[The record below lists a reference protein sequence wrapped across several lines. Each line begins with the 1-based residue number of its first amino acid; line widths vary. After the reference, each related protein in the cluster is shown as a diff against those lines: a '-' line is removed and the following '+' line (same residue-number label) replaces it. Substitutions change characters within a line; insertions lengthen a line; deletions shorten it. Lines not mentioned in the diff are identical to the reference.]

1 MNRPKDRIQFRYQSI
16 GGIGMF
22 LLIGTLLVG
31 CAVPPQPSVDVYME
45 PIAGRFNAHINP
57 ETGAATVEKK
67 GVAVTIKPF
76 DEVEL
81 FALTEDP
88 RVNPYLLVQ
97 KNGAV
102 EPIYTVFDITVHN
115 RENRRVL
122 VDDAA
127 ILIDENGGQY
137 ANLSNDYFDALY
149 DNVDLSQHD
158 TWEAGYPYMPVRAGL
173 PSTYGYYPD
182 YGYYRSYIDAEA
194 LELGRIVIEDHIF
207 EGAKLF
213 SGAKRG
219 GFLIFDRL
227 ESAATDIRIVVPQ
240 VRIVHPDGKEDKL
253 EFKIDFRQ
261 VLP

>member
-1 MNRPKDRIQFRYQSI
+1 MSRTKDRIHFRYQGM
-16 GGIGMF
+16 GGIGIL

-45 PIAGRFNAHINP
+45 PVAGRFNAQVNP
-57 ETGAATVEKK
+57 ETGASTVEKN
-67 GVAVTIKPF
+67 GIAVTVKPF

-88 RVNPYLLVQ
+88 RVNPYLLV
-97 KNGAV
+97 KKSGAV
-102 EPIYTVFDITVHN
+102 EPIYTVFDLTVHN
-115 RENRRVL
+115 RDNRRVL
-122 VDDAA
+122 VDDTA
-127 ILIDENGGQY
+127 ILIDGNGGQY
-137 ANLSNDYFDALY
+137 ANLSNAYFDSLY
-149 DNVDLSQHD
+149 DDVNLSQRGAR
-158 TWEAGYPYMPVRAGL
+158 EAGYPYMPTA
-173 PSTYGYYPD
+173 YGYYPY
-182 YGYYRSYIDAEA
+182 YGYYQSYIDAEA

-213 SGAKRG
+213 AGAKRG

-227 ESAATDIRIVVPQ
+227 ESAATDIRIILPQ
-240 VRIVHPDGKEDKL
+240 VRIVHPNGKEDKL

>member
-1 MNRPKDRIQFRYQSI
+1 MSRTKDRIHFRYQII
-16 GGIGMF
+16 GRIGMLF
-22 LLIGTLLVG
+22 LIGVLSAG

-45 PIAGRFNAHINP
+45 PIVGRFNAQIDP
-57 ETGAATVEKK
+57 ETGAATVEKN
-67 GVAVTIKPF
+67 GIAVTIKPF

-81 FALTEDP
+81 FTLTEDP
-88 RVNPYLLVQ
+88 RVNPYLWVE

-115 RENRRVL
+115 RDNRRVL
-122 VDDAA
+122 VDDTA
-127 ILIDENGGQY
+127 ILIDGSGGQY
-137 ANLSNDYFDALY
+137 ANLSNDYFDSLY
-149 DNVDLSQHD
+149 DNVNLPNNS
-158 TWEAGYPYMPVRAGL
+158 TGVGAYPYIPTAH
-173 PSTYGYYPD
+173 GYYPY
-182 YGYYRSYIDAEA
+182 YGHYQSYIDTEA

-213 SGAKRG
+213 SGAKRS

-227 ESAATDIRIVVPQ
+227 ESTSTDIRIIVPQ
-240 VRIVHPDGKEDKL
+240 VRIIHPNGKEDNL

>member
-1 MNRPKDRIQFRYQSI
+1 MSRPKDRIYFRCQRI
-16 GGIGMF
+16 GGIGI
-22 LLIGTLLVG
+22 LLLVGTLLAG

-45 PIAGRFNAHINP
+45 PIAGRFNAQIDP
-57 ETGAATVEKK
+57 ETGAATVKKK
-67 GVAVTIKPF
+67 GIAVTIKPF

-88 RVNPYLLVQ
+88 RVNPYLLVE

-102 EPIYTVFDITVHN
+102 EPIYTVFDITIHN
-115 RENRRVL
+115 RDNRRVL
-122 VDDAA
+122 VDDTA
-127 ILIDENGGQY
+127 ILIDGSGGQY

-149 DNVDLSQHD
+149 DNVDLSQHN
-158 TWEAGYPYMPVRAGL
+158 TWEAGYPYMPTA
-173 PSTYGYYPD
+173 YGYYPY
-182 YGYYRSYIDAEA
+182 YGHYQSYIDAEA

>member
-1 MNRPKDRIQFRYQSI
+1 MSRTKDRIHFRYQII
-16 GGIGMF
+16 GRIGMLF
-22 LLIGTLLVG
+22 LIGVLSAG

-45 PIAGRFNAHINP
+45 PIVGRFNAQIDP
-57 ETGAATVEKK
+57 ETGAATVEKN
-67 GVAVTIKPF
+67 GIAVTIKPF

-81 FALTEDP
+81 FTLTEDP
-88 RVNPYLLVQ
+88 RVNPYLWVE

-115 RENRRVL
+115 RDNRRVL
-122 VDDAA
+122 VDNTA
-127 ILIDENGGQY
+127 ILIDGSGGQY
-137 ANLSNDYFDALY
+137 ANLSNDYFDSLY
-149 DNVDLSQHD
+149 DNVNLPNNS
-158 TWEAGYPYMPVRAGL
+158 TGVGAYPYIPTAH
-173 PSTYGYYPD
+173 GYYPY
-182 YGYYRSYIDAEA
+182 YGHYQSYIDTEA

-213 SGAKRG
+213 SGAKRS

-227 ESAATDIRIVVPQ
+227 ERTATDIRIIVPQ
-240 VRIVHPDGKEDKL
+240 VRIVHPNGKEDNL

>member
-1 MNRPKDRIQFRYQSI
+1 MSHTKDRIHFRYQII
-16 GGIGMF
+16 GKIGML
-22 LLIGTLLVG
+22 LLIGVLSAG

-45 PIAGRFNAHINP
+45 PIVGRFDAQIDP

-67 GVAVTIKPF
+67 GIAVTIKPF

-88 RVNPYLLVQ
+88 GVNPYLLVE
-97 KNGAV
+97 KSGAV
-102 EPIYTVFDITVHN
+102 EPIYTVFDIIVHN
-115 RENRRVL
+115 RDNRRVL
-122 VDDAA
+122 VGDTA
-127 ILIDENGGQY
+127 ILIDRNGGQY

-149 DNVDLSQHD
+149 DNVDLSEGN
-158 TWEAGYPYMPVRAGL
+158 TWEGGYPYMPT
-173 PSTYGYYPD
+173 SYGYYP
-182 YGYYRSYIDAEA
+182 YHGYYQSYIDAEA

-213 SGAKRG
+213 SGAKRS

>member
-1 MNRPKDRIQFRYQSI
+1 MNRTKDRIHFWGQSI
-16 GGIGMF
+16 GRIGML
-22 LLIGTLLVG
+22 LLIGTLLAG
-31 CAVPPQPSVDVYME
+31 CTVPPQPSVDVYME
-45 PIAGRFNAHINP
+45 PIAGRFNARIDS

-67 GVAVTIKPF
+67 GIAVTIKPF

-88 RVNPYLLVQ
+88 KVNPYLLVG

-115 RENRRVL
+115 QDNRRVL
-122 VDDAA
+122 VDDTA
-127 ILIDENGGQY
+127 ILIDGNGGQY
-137 ANLSNDYFDALY
+137 ANLSTDYFDSLY
-149 DNVDLSQHD
+149 DNVDLSQRNS
-158 TWEAGYPYMPVRAGL
+158 WEAGYPYIPTA
-173 PSTYGYYPD
+173 YGYYPY
-182 YGYYRSYIDAEA
+182 YGYYQSYIDAEA

-213 SGAKRG
+213 SGAKRS

-227 ESAATDIRIVVPQ
+227 ESAATDIRVVIPQ
-240 VRIVHPDGKEDKL
+240 VRIVHPNGKEDKL

>member
-1 MNRPKDRIQFRYQSI
+1 MSRPKDRIHFPYQSI
-16 GGIGMF
+16 GKIGML
-22 LLIGTLLVG
+22 LLIGVLSTG

-45 PIAGRFNAHINP
+45 PIAGRFNAHIDP
-57 ETGAATVEKK
+57 ESGAATVEKN
-67 GVAVTIKPF
+67 GIAVTIKPF
-76 DEVEL
+76 DEIEL

-88 RVNPYLLVQ
+88 RVNPYLLVG
-97 KNGAV
+97 KSGAV

-122 VDDAA
+122 VDDTA
-127 ILIDENGGQY
+127 ILIDGNGMQY
-137 ANLSNDYFDALY
+137 ANLSNDYFDSLY
-149 DNVDLSQHD
+149 DNVDLSQQN
-158 TWEAGYPYMPVRAGL
+158 TWQGGYPYMHTA
-173 PSTYGYYPD
+173 YGYYPY
-182 YGYYRSYIDAEA
+182 YGHYQSYIDAEA

-213 SGAKRG
+213 SGAKRS

>member
-1 MNRPKDRIQFRYQSI
+1 MSRTKDRIYFRCQRI
-16 GGIGMF
+16 GGIGIL
-22 LLIGTLLVG
+22 LLIGTLLAG

-45 PIAGRFNAHINP
+45 PIAGRFNAQIDP
-57 ETGAATVEKK
+57 ETGAATVKKK
-67 GVAVTIKPF
+67 GIAVTIKPF

-88 RVNPYLLVQ
+88 KVNPYLLVE

-122 VDDAA
+122 VHDTA
-127 ILIDENGGQY
+127 ILIDGSGGQY

-149 DNVDLSQHD
+149 DNVDLSQHN
-158 TWEAGYPYMPVRAGL
+158 TWEAGYPYMPTA
-173 PSTYGYYPD
+173 YGYSPY
-182 YGYYRSYIDAEA
+182 YGHYQSYIDAEA
-194 LELGRIVIEDHIF
+194 LALGRVVIDDHIF

-213 SGAKRG
+213 SGAKRS

-227 ESAATDIRIVVPQ
+227 ERAATDIRIVVPH

>member
-1 MNRPKDRIQFRYQSI
+1 MICMKDRIHFRYQ
-16 GGIGMF
+16 GMCGIGM
-22 LLIGTLLVG
+22 LLLMGTLLAG

-57 ETGAATVEKK
+57 ETGAATVEKN
-67 GVAVTIKPF
+67 GIAVTLKPF
-76 DEVEL
+76 DEIEL

-88 RVNPYLLVQ
+88 RVNPYLLVE

-102 EPIYTVFDITVHN
+102 EPIYTVFDITIHN

-122 VDDAA
+122 VDDTA
-127 ILIDENGGQY
+127 ILIDGNGVQY

-149 DNVDLSQHD
+149 DNVDLSQNN
-158 TWEAGYPYMPVRAGL
+158 TWEAGYPYMPTA
-173 PSTYGYYPD
+173 YGYYPY
-182 YGYYRSYIDAEA
+182 YGHYQSYIDAEA
-194 LELGRIVIEDHIF
+194 LEVGRIVIEDHIF

-227 ESAATDIRIVVPQ
+227 ESAATDIRIIIPQ
-240 VRIVHPDGKEDKL
+240 IRIVHPNGKEDTLK
-253 EFKIDFRQ
+253 FKVDFRQ

>member
-1 MNRPKDRIQFRYQSI
+1 MSHTKDRIHFRYQII
-16 GGIGMF
+16 GKIGML
-22 LLIGTLLVG
+22 LLIGVLSAG

-45 PIAGRFNAHINP
+45 PIVGRFNAQINP

-67 GVAVTIKPF
+67 GIAVTIKPF

-81 FALTEDP
+81 FALIEDP
-88 RVNPYLLVQ
+88 RVNPYLLVG

-122 VDDAA
+122 VDDTA
-127 ILIDENGGQY
+127 ILIDGNGGQY

-149 DNVDLSQHD
+149 DNVNLSQRNS
-158 TWEAGYPYMPVRAGL
+158 WEAGYPYMPTA
-173 PSTYGYYPD
+173 YGYYPY
-182 YGYYRSYIDAEA
+182 YGHYQSYIDAEA

-213 SGAKRG
+213 SGAKRS

-240 VRIVHPDGKEDKL
+240 VRIVHPNGKEDKL

>member
-1 MNRPKDRIQFRYQSI
+1 MSRTKDRIHFWYQGI
-16 GGIGMF
+16 GGIGMLF
-22 LLIGTLLVG
+22 LIGTLLAG

-45 PIAGRFNAHINP
+45 PVVGRFNAQVNP
-57 ETGAATVEKK
+57 ETGAATVEKN
-67 GVAVTIKPF
+67 GIAVTIKPF

-81 FALTEDP
+81 FALAEDP
-88 RVNPYLLVQ
+88 RVNPYLLVK

-115 RENRRVL
+115 RDNRRVL
-122 VDDAA
+122 VDDTA
-127 ILIDENGGQY
+127 ILIDGNGVQY
-137 ANLSNDYFDALY
+137 ANLPNAYFDSLY
-149 DNVDLSQHD
+149 DDVNLSQRD
-158 TWEAGYPYMPVRAGL
+158 GWEAGYPYMPTA
-173 PSTYGYYPD
+173 YGYYPY
-182 YGYYRSYIDAEA
+182 YGYYQSYIDAEA

-227 ESAATDIRIVVPQ
+227 ERTATDIRIILPQ
-240 VRIVHPDGKEDKL
+240 VRIVHPNGKEDKL

>member
-1 MNRPKDRIQFRYQSI
+1 MSRTKDRIQFRYQSI

-22 LLIGTLLVG
+22 LLIGTLLAG

-45 PIAGRFNAHINP
+45 PIAGRFNAQINP

-67 GVAVTIKPF
+67 GIAVTIKPF

-88 RVNPYLLVQ
+88 RVNPYLFVQ

-122 VDDAA
+122 VDDGA
-127 ILIDENGGQY
+127 ILIDGNGGQY

-149 DNVDLSQHD
+149 DNVDLSQRN
-158 TWEAGYPYMPVRAGL
+158 TWEAGSPYMPTA
-173 PSTYGYYPD
+173 YGYYPY
-182 YGYYRSYIDAEA
+182 YGHYQSYIDAEA
-194 LELGRIVIEDHIF
+194 LELGRIAIEDHIF

-227 ESAATDIRIVVPQ
+227 ESTATDIRIVVPH
-240 VRIVHPDGKEDKL
+240 VRIVHPGGKEDKL

>member
-1 MNRPKDRIQFRYQSI
+1 MIRMKGGIHFRYYGM
-16 GGIGMF
+16 GGIGML
-22 LLIGTLLVG
+22 LLIGTLLAG

-45 PIAGRFNAHINP
+45 PIAGRFDAHINP

-67 GVAVTIKPF
+67 GITVTIKPF

-88 RVNPYLLVQ
+88 RVNPYLLVE

-102 EPIYTVFDITVHN
+102 EPIYTVFDITIHN

-122 VDDAA
+122 VDDTA
-127 ILIDENGGQY
+127 ILIDGNGVQY

-149 DNVDLSQHD
+149 DNVDLSENN
-158 TWEAGYPYMPVRAGL
+158 TWEGGYPYMPTA
-173 PSTYGYYPD
+173 YGYYPY
-182 YGYYRSYIDAEA
+182 YGHYQSYIDAEA

-227 ESAATDIRIVVPQ
+227 ESAATDVRIVVPQ
-240 VRIVHPDGKEDKL
+240 VRIVHPNGKEDTLK
-253 EFKIDFRQ
+253 FKVDFRQ

>member
-1 MNRPKDRIQFRYQSI
+1 MSRTKDRIHFRYQMI
-16 GGIGMF
+16 GKIGMF
-22 LLIGTLLVG
+22 LLIGVLSAG
-31 CAVPPQPSVDVYME
+31 CAVPPQPSVDVYMK
-45 PIAGRFNAHINP
+45 PIAGRFNARIDP
-57 ETGAATVEKK
+57 EAGAATVEKN
-67 GVAVTIKPF
+67 GIAVTLKPF

-88 RVNPYLLVQ
+88 RVNPYLLVE
-97 KNGAV
+97 KSGAV

-122 VDDAA
+122 VDDTA
-127 ILIDENGGQY
+127 ILIDGNGVQY
-137 ANLSNDYFDALY
+137 ANLSNDYFDSLY
-149 DNVDLSQHD
+149 DNVDLSRNN
-158 TWEAGYPYMPVRAGL
+158 TWGEGYPYTPTA
-173 PSTYGYYPD
+173 YGYYPY
-182 YGYYRSYIDAEA
+182 YGHYQSYVDAEA
-194 LELGRIVIEDHIF
+194 LELGRIVIGDHIF

-213 SGAKRG
+213 SGAKRS

-227 ESAATDIRIVVPQ
+227 ESATTDIRIIVPQ

>member
-1 MNRPKDRIQFRYQSI
+1 MSRKKDRTYFRYQLI
-16 GGIGMF
+16 GKIGML
-22 LLIGTLLVG
+22 LLIGVLSAG

-45 PIAGRFNAHINP
+45 PIAGRFNAQIDP
-57 ETGAATVEKK
+57 ESGAATVEKE
-67 GVAVTIKPF
+67 GIAVTIKPF

-88 RVNPYLLVQ
+88 RVNPYLLVR

-115 RENRRVL
+115 RDNRRVL
-122 VDDAA
+122 VDDTA
-127 ILIDENGGQY
+127 ILIDGNGVQY

-149 DNVDLSQHD
+149 DDVDLSQNS
-158 TWEAGYPYMPVRAGL
+158 TWEGGYPYMPTA
-173 PSTYGYYPD
+173 YGYYPY
-182 YGYYRSYIDAEA
+182 YGYYQSYIDAEA
-194 LELGRIVIEDHIF
+194 LELGRIVIENHIF

-227 ESAATDIRIVVPQ
+227 ESGNTDIRIVVPQ
-240 VRIVHPDGKEDKL
+240 IRIVHPDGKEDTL

>member
-1 MNRPKDRIQFRYQSI
+1 MSRKKDRIYFRCQII
-16 GGIGMF
+16 GKIGML
-22 LLIGTLLVG
+22 LLIGVLSAG

-45 PIAGRFNAHINP
+45 PIAGRFNAQIDP
-57 ETGAATVEKK
+57 ESGAATVEKK
-67 GVAVTIKPF
+67 GIAVTIKPF

-88 RVNPYLLVQ
+88 RVNPYLLVR

-115 RENRRVL
+115 RDNRRVL
-122 VDDAA
+122 VDDTA
-127 ILIDENGGQY
+127 ILIDGNGVQY
-137 ANLSNDYFDALY
+137 ANLSNDYFDSLY
-149 DNVDLSQHD
+149 DDVDLSQSN
-158 TWEAGYPYMPVRAGL
+158 TWEGGYPYMPTA
-173 PSTYGYYPD
+173 YGYYPY
-182 YGYYRSYIDAEA
+182 YGHYQSYIDAEA
-194 LELGRIVIEDHIF
+194 LELGRIVIENHIF
-207 EGAKLF
+207 EEAKLF
-213 SGAKRG
+213 SGAKRS

-240 VRIVHPDGKEDKL
+240 IRIVHPDGKEDTL

>member
-1 MNRPKDRIQFRYQSI
+1 MGRTKDRIHFRYQGI
-16 GGIGMF
+16 GGIGIL

-31 CAVPPQPSVDVYME
+31 CAVPPQPAVDVYME
-45 PIAGRFNAHINP
+45 PIAGRFNAQVNP
-57 ETGAATVEKK
+57 ETGAVTVEKN
-67 GVAVTIKPF
+67 GIAVTLKPF

-88 RVNPYLLVQ
+88 RVNPYLLVR

-115 RENRRVL
+115 RDNRRVL
-122 VDDAA
+122 VDDTA
-127 ILIDENGGQY
+127 ILIDGTGVQY
-137 ANLSNDYFDALY
+137 ANLSNAYFDSLY
-149 DNVDLSQHD
+149 DDVNLSQRD
-158 TWEAGYPYMPVRAGL
+158 TWGAGYPYIPTA
-173 PSTYGYYPD
+173 YGYYPY
-182 YGYYRSYIDAEA
+182 YGYYQSYIDAEA

-227 ESAATDIRIVVPQ
+227 ESAATDIRIILPQ
-240 VRIVHPDGKEDKL
+240 VRIVHPNGKEDKL
-253 EFKIDFRQ
+253 EFKVDFRQ